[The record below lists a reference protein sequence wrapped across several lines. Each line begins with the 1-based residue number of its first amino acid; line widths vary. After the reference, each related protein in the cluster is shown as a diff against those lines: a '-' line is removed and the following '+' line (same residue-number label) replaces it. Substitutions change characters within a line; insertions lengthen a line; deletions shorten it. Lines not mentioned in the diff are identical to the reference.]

1 MTHLA
6 SQHPAWKHADEDKIT
21 IRNVKFLSKISFT
34 FFNIYIYINFSNG
47 SSHYLSWDSTSAEA
61 F

>member
-6 SQHPAWKHADEDKIT
+6 SQHPAWKHADEDKII

-34 FFNIYIYINFSNG
+34 FFNIYLYIYI
-47 SSHYLSWDSTSAEA
+47 DR
-61 F
+61 